1 MALVEWNNALT
12 DGFGRSGTRYTLS
25 YECSAGDDAD
35 GVWWI
40 GVEGTDVCALR
51 SAEDAICHSEGLEA
65 MRCILHGFGDQL
77 DPDEL
82 NRGTTLAAEMQE
94 AVEEALLR
102 LPAGS
107 EQQAELRQNLAA
119 LQSLA
124 DAIATECHR
133 RQRGDREDPPLL
145 N

>member
-1 MALVEWNNALT
+1 MALVEWNNTLT

-25 YECSAGDDAD
+25 YERSARDNAVGA
-35 GVWWI
+35 WWI
-40 GVEGTDVCALR
+40 GVEGTHVCALR

-65 MRCILHGFGDQL
+65 MRCILRGLGDQL

-82 NRGTTLAAEMQE
+82 NRGIAIAAEMQE
-94 AVEEALLR
+94 AAEEALLL

-107 EQQAELRQNLAA
+107 EQHAELRQNLEAF
-119 LQSLA
+119 QSLA
-124 DAIATECHR
+124 DAIARERHR
-133 RQRGDREDPPLL
+133 RRRGDREDPPLL